1 MKIRTGFVSNSSSS
15 SFLLTGELINIDNII
30 LNKNDKFVAIGEYLY
45 DGLDI
50 IVIDNYFKLVMV
62 LETTEHFMVYNC
74 ETFMDV
80 YSFDLYNILNISEG
94 DDEQFDSFFDLTEE
108 EQNIIL
114 TKKIGKNTVMVEID
128 DHNSNNNFELYLKRY
143 NITKTEKDFEKLAN
157 KYLRLEKLKRV
168 LNH

>member
-1 MKIRTGFVSNSSSS
+1 
-15 SFLLTGELINIDNII
+15 
-30 LNKNDKFVAIGEYLY
+30 
-45 DGLDI
+45 
-50 IVIDNYFKLVMV
+50 MV